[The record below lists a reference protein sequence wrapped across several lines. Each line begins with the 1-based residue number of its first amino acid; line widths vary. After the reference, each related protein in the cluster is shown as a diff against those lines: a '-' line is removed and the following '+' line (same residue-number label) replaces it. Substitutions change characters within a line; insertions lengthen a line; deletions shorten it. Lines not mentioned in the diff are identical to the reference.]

1 MKLDL
6 SVTVIS
12 DKALIVESIVIF
24 DDAVKLQA
32 PGARVL
38 GKTIFA
44 GAVTKIYDHTFLY

>member
-1 MKLDL
+1 MELDL

-24 DDAVKLQA
+24 GDAVKLQA
-32 PGARVL
+32 PGARAL

-44 GAVTKIYDHTFLY
+44 GAVTNFFNHTFLY